1 MLKVGWKALALHK
14 TCLSGSI
21 GMNVIA
27 ENKRASPSK
36 GQIRD
41 EVDPKRL
48 RGRCTSVEAPRHI
61 RSDRRE
67 FLSRKPGGPS
77 RSPKRGGR
85 ALLRKDFLITPYQI
99 YESAVIGADAVLLIV
114 RALSAQLLRE
124 LISLC
129 DLMGLDALVEV
140 HNEAELETAMAT
152 GARIIGINNR
162 DLETFR
168 TDIQTSINLARLIG
182 PGHVVV
188 SESGIHGRAEIERL
202 LDAGIFNF
210 LIGESLMRSEDP
222 EGLLQVLY
230 GVGS

>member
-1 MLKVGWKALALHK
+1 
-14 TCLSGSI
+14 
-21 GMNVIA
+21 
-27 ENKRASPSK
+27 
-36 GQIRD
+36 
-41 EVDPKRL
+41 
-48 RGRCTSVEAPRHI
+48 
-61 RSDRRE
+61 
-67 FLSRKPGGPS
+67 
-77 RSPKRGGR
+77 
-85 ALLRKDFLITPYQI
+85 
-99 YESAVIGADAVLLIV
+99 V

-222 EGLLQVLY
+222 EGLLKVLY